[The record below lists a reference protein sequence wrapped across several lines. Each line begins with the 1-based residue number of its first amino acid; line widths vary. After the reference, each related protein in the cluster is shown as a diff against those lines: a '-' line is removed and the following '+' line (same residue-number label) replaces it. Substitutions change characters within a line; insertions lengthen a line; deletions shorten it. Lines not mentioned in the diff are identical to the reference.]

1 MSSTFLGGSDNDGLN
16 TSQKLKRNYADE
28 VRGEIDIDKNNNVY
42 LATCTYST
50 DFPITNSFQKTHNGQ
65 QEGCVLKLD
74 NQLSTLIWSSF
85 LGGNRDDA
93 VYSLAIDKNDNV
105 FLTGGTN
112 SYNFPSSSNA
122 FQSNYQDSI
131 RADAFITHVS
141 SDGNL
146 IINSTYFGTEFYD
159 QSYFVEL
166 NTDEEVYIFGQTKSL
181 GDDLVYN
188 ACLLYTSPSPRD

>member
-1 MSSTFLGGSDNDGLN
+1 MSSTYLGGSDNDGLN

-74 NQLSTLIWSSF
+74 NQLSIIWSSF
-85 LGGNRDDA
+85 LGGSRDDV

-112 SYNFPSSSNA
+112 SYNFPSSSKIPKQLSRLYKRYLHYMFLLTA
-122 FQSNYQDSI
+122 LNY
-131 RADAFITHVS
+131 
-141 SDGNL
+141 
-146 IINSTYFGTEFYD
+146 
-159 QSYFVEL
+159 
-166 NTDEEVYIFGQTKSL
+166 
-181 GDDLVYN
+181 
-188 ACLLYTSPSPRD
+188 